1 MDIVKYKKNQE
12 LIHEGDIAENM
23 FEIVFG
29 QVGIFL
35 DYGQETQKEIGI
47 LSEGDF
53 VGELE
58 LIDSSTRIA
67 SAVALTDNVTVN
79 RYTIDDFNL
88 FVRENPGKVI
98 LMIQQLSG
106 RVRSLDNHYY
116 DACTLIDEF
125 RRAAEE
131 KVPASPELV
140 ARSRRFSA
148 AARKRR

>member
-35 DYGQETQKEIGI
+35 DYGQETQKEIDI

-67 SAVALTDNVTVN
+67 SAVALTDNVTVK

>member
-1 MDIVKYKKNQE
+1 MDIVKFKKNQE
-12 LIHEGDIAENM
+12 IVREGDIAESM

-35 DYGQETQKEIGI
+35 DYGQETQKELGI
-47 LSEGDF
+47 LGEGDF

-67 SAVALTDNVTVN
+67 SAVALTDSLTAK
-79 RYTIDDFNL
+79 RFTIDDFNL

-98 LMIQQLSG
+98 VMIQQLSG

-125 RRAAEE
+125 RKAAED

-140 ARSRRFSA
+140 SRSRRFSA
-148 AARKRR
+148 AAKKRR

>member
-67 SAVALTDNVTVN
+67 SAVALTDNVTVK
-79 RYTIDDFNL
+79 RYTIGDFNL

>member
-67 SAVALTDNVTVN
+67 SAVALTDNVTVK

-125 RRAAEE
+125 RRAAED

>member
-67 SAVALTDNVTVN
+67 SAVALTDNVTVK

>member
-35 DYGQETQKEIGI
+35 DYGQETQKEISI

-67 SAVALTDNVTVN
+67 TAVALTDNVTVK

>member
-67 SAVALTDNVTVN
+67 SAVALTDNVTVK
-79 RYTIDDFNL
+79 RFTIDDFNL

>member
-1 MDIVKYKKNQE
+1 MEIVKYKKNQV
-12 LIHEGDIAENM
+12 IINEGAIADDM

-29 QVGIFL
+29 QVGIYL
-35 DYGQETQKEIGI
+35 DYGLETQKEISI
-47 LSEGDF
+47 LGEGDF

-67 SAVALTDNVTVN
+67 SAVALTDNVTVKKF
-79 RYTIDDFNL
+79 TMDDFNL

-125 RRAAEE
+125 RKAAEE
-131 KVPASPELV
+131 NVPANPELV
-140 ARSRRFSA
+140 AKSRRFSA

>member
-67 SAVALTDNVTVN
+67 SAVALTDNVTVK

-131 KVPASPELV
+131 KVPARPFGKASSPERDV
-140 ARSRRFSA
+140 QS
-148 AARKRR
+148 

>member
-67 SAVALTDNVTVN
+67 SAVALTDNVTVK

-131 KVPASPELV
+131 KIPASPDLV

>member
-67 SAVALTDNVTVN
+67 SAVALTDNVTVK

-131 KVPASPELV
+131 KVTASPELV

>member
-35 DYGQETQKEIGI
+35 DYGQETQKEISI

-67 SAVALTDNVTVN
+67 SAVALTDNVTVKKF
-79 RYTIDDFNL
+79 TMDDFNL

-116 DACTLIDEF
+116 DACTLIDEL